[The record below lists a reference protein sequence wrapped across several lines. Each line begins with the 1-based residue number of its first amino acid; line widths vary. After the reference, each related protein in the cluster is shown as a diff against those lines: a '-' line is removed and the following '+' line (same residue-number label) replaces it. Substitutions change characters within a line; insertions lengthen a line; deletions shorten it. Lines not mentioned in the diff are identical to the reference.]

1 MTMLCMTLLRF
12 DRGMYDVACVGDIVD
27 RGGMKAL
34 VRLKEL
40 FHICVE
46 GRRLLCSSWM
56 GGAFELV
63 LPRNVPELSVLT
75 SFSEMRNLHAS

>member
-34 VRLKEL
+34 VRLKE
-40 FHICVE
+40 
-46 GRRLLCSSWM
+46 
-56 GGAFELV
+56 
-63 LPRNVPELSVLT
+63 
-75 SFSEMRNLHAS
+75 

>member
-40 FHICVE
+40 FHICVCE
-46 GRRLLCSSWM
+46 
-56 GGAFELV
+56 ALV
-63 LPRNVPELSVLT
+63 QSMVGWG
-75 SFSEMRNLHAS
+75 F